1 MISKTAKKYRSSI
14 SIVADILR
22 SIQEEEK
29 IGKTKLMQKANLPTD
44 RMQEKLDELI
54 SLGLVS
60 EESEDDRKFFR
71 LTEKAYNFLK
81 EYDRTVQFLSA
92 FGLDI

>member
-1 MISKTAKKYRSSI
+1 MSRVTRKYRSSI
-14 SIVADILR
+14 SIVADILK
-22 SIQEEEK
+22 SIREEEK
-29 IGKTKLMQKANLPTD
+29 IGKTRLMQKANLPTD

-54 SLGLVS
+54 SLGLIA
-60 EESEDDRKFFR
+60 EESEEDKRLFR
-71 LTEKAYNFLK
+71 LTEKAYDFLR

>member
-1 MISKTAKKYRSSI
+1 MSRITRRYRSSI
-14 SIVADILR
+14 SIVADILK
-22 SIQEEEK
+22 SIREEEK
-29 IGKTKLMQKANLPTD
+29 IGKTRLMQKANLPTD

-54 SLGLVS
+54 SLGLIT
-60 EESEDDRKFFR
+60 EESEEDRKFFR
-71 LTEKAYNFLK
+71 LTEKAYDFLK

>member
-1 MISKTAKKYRSSI
+1 MSRATRKYRSSI
-14 SIVADILR
+14 SIVADILK
-22 SIQEEEK
+22 SIKEEEK
-29 IGKTKLMQKANLPTD
+29 IGKTRLMQKANLPTD

-54 SLGLVS
+54 SLGLIA
-60 EESEDDRKFFR
+60 EESEEDRKFFR
-71 LTEKAYNFLK
+71 LTEKAYDFLR